1 MAVVVSGSLLVLLL
15 SSRVSQSFTLGPLD
29 FVFILLPIGI
39 LGAKAL
45 LGLLSS
51 ADADPAANVDL
62 KEFFARF
69 FQPLV
74 RVIRDW
80 FPFFLLSASYYSL
93 YSNVILRV
101 NPHTVDGFLS
111 RLDAALLG
119 NQAAFLLE
127 PWINHWVTDFLNVVY
142 FSHVLVFPGVA
153 LYFYLRREE
162 KAFRRIMMGFLTL
175 QLMALAS
182 YVFLPAVGPEKYFAD
197 QFSRDLQGKILTRTV
212 DYIISTGRVSHDCF
226 PSVHV
231 GIPLLVVFYLR
242 GYRPKMLIPA
252 VLYLALMCCA
262 TIYLRYH
269 YVVDVLAAFV
279 YVPVAYWLNDFLLAH
294 WPGERQT
301 KPMPV
306 ASTG

>member
-15 SSRVSQSFTLGPLD
+15 KSRVFHSITLGPLD
-29 FVFILLPIGI
+29 FVFILLPVGI

-111 RLDAALLG
+111 RFDAALLG

-127 PWINHWVTDFLNVVY
+127 PWINRWVTDFLNVVY
-142 FSHVLVFPGVA
+142 FSHVLFFPGVA
-153 LYFYLRREE
+153 LYFYLRKEG

-175 QLMALAS
+175 LLMALAS

-226 PSVHV
+226 PSMHV

-301 KPMPV
+301 TPMPV